1 MTAQQARRSLSANR
15 SAHQGRSPARKA
27 EKAAARV
34 LAPKIKRDSAG
45 IIAASPWCIVLQDAN
60 GLFYPACP
68 LSLRVLSQTRLAR
81 SCRRWLLSAPGE
93 ARLQGVAQVLGM
105 GRRAPDGVSWDPPS
119 RTLDAELARQVS
131 AAAVRPGVARAAAAA
146 GRRRPAEV
154 APAPAQVASQAPGRD
169 LASVS
174 ALPCRCL
181 PVRPSPRAP
190 PRRARL
196 PRGRWP
202 GPP

>member
-1 MTAQQARRSLSANR
+1 MSANK

-45 IIAASPWCIVLQDAN
+45 IVAASPRCIVLQDAN

-81 SCRRWLLSAPGE
+81 SHRRWLLSAPGE

-105 GRRAPDGVSWDPPS
+105 GRRAPDGVSWDPPI
-119 RTLDAELARQVS
+119 RALDAELARQVS
-131 AAAVRPGVARAAAAA
+131 AAAVRPGGAPAPAAA
-146 GRRRPAEV
+146 GRRRPAEA
-154 APAPAQVASQAPGRD
+154 APASAQGASRAPARD
-169 LASVS
+169 LALVS
-174 ALPCRCL
+174 ALPCRFL
-181 PVRPSPRAP
+181 RVRLSPRAP
-190 PRRARL
+190 RRRVRPPPR
-196 PRGRWP
+196 RWP
-202 GPP
+202 GQSGVPAR